1 MKYNVIFE
9 LIAYSIV
16 FINSLLLHNNSKVD
30 DRQVCVYVCTYVGM
44 EGSLDLVEVS
54 TSKNQPSQQHYSRG
68 KRHEQ
73 DESVHTSTFVRIPPT
88 VYRTPALRPSIG
100 PGSSSRSYE
109 RVLYMS
115 VTIYMI

>member
-1 MKYNVIFE
+1 
-9 LIAYSIV
+9 
-16 FINSLLLHNNSKVD
+16 
-30 DRQVCVYVCTYVGM
+30 VCVRVYVRRDGWM

-68 KRHEQ
+68 KRHEK
-73 DESVHTSTFVRIPPT
+73 DKSVHTSTFVRIPP
-88 VYRTPALRPSIG
+88 PST

-115 VTIYMI
+115 VTI